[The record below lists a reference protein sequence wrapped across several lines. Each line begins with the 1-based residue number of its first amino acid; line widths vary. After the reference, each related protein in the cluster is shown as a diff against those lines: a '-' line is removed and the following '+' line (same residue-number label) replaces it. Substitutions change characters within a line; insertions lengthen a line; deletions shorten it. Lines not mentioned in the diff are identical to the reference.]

1 MYNKLVK
8 ASLPLPHVNEF
19 AFKHNTSLTLVVSQ
33 ADIVSGQALQT
44 LQSPGFKGAMFQ
56 AATQL
61 KVKLNFFDDNAQEIV
76 NMDNIR
82 RFVACIKEMLPYVQN
97 VDIICKGNY
106 RHQEAQ
112 LCQKLERWLGV
123 YFSPEVTLGIFKSKM
138 ILPFTMA
145 PPISVSIT
153 KIDHIW
159 TNDSGA
165 TLAFIHRL
173 APTLQTIEIT
183 YKTMS
188 RTERLFLDSNDKL
201 VMYPSLQSLVL
212 SSWVQE
218 KITYRPV
225 FEHLV
230 PFPKLKKLRINME
243 YPFGDDLLF
252 RGNSETLELLH
263 IELDIQTIVMM
274 KKYSIFTGNKFKR
287 LHNIS
292 AECNTHRIGGDPFVS
307 FVFTN
312 FVAGMSSANQALS
325 LDDGSAMKYSV
336 SNLTMC
342 SDLAGIMS
350 LNLKNAN
357 LTFSQ
362 IIILLHK
369 MKLLTGLKCEFAGL
383 GSEYENIPPADR
395 PKRARASCANSGK
408 HFKHMTLLGY
418 LVDMCNVAECA
429 ILLAL
434 ACPKLSSFYM
444 QESLKQ
450 EFNNKITIALQS
462 EPYSQYA
469 DSAQHLLFK
478 HIEGEQQ

>member
-8 ASLPLPHVNEF
+8 ASLPLPHVNKF
-19 AFKHNTSLTLVVSQ
+19 AFKHNTTLTLSVSQ
-33 ADIVSGQALQT
+33 TDIMSGQALEA
-44 LQSPGFKGAMFQ
+44 LQSPEFNGAMFQ

-61 KVKLNFFDDNAQEIV
+61 KVKLNFPDNNVLETV

-82 RFVACIKEMLPYVQN
+82 RFVARIKEMLPYVQN
-97 VDIICKGNY
+97 VDIVCKGNY

-112 LCQKLERWLGV
+112 LCQKLERWLGM
-123 YFSPEVTLGIFKSKM
+123 YFSPETTLRVFRSKM
-138 ILPFTMA
+138 VLPFTMS
-145 PPISVSIT
+145 PSVSVSIT
-153 KIDHIW
+153 KIDHVW
-159 TNDSGA
+159 THDNQA

-173 APTLQTIEIT
+173 ASTLQTIEIT
-183 YKTMS
+183 YKTVS
-188 RTERLFLDSNDKL
+188 RSERLFLDANDQL
-201 VMYPSLQSLVL
+201 VVYPSLQSLVF
-212 SSWVQE
+212 SSWEQG

-225 FEHLV
+225 VEHVV
-230 PFPKLKKLRINME
+230 PFPKLRKLRINME

-274 KKYSIFTGNKFKR
+274 KKYSIFAGNKFKR

-292 AECNTHRIGGDPFVS
+292 AECKTHRIGGDPFAS

-362 IIILLHK
+362 VIVLLHK
-369 MKLLTGLKCEFAGL
+369 MKLLTELKCEFAGL
-383 GSEYENIPPADR
+383 GSEYENVPPADR
-395 PKRARASCANSGK
+395 PKRASASCANGGK

-418 LVDMCNVAECA
+418 LEDMRNVAECA

-444 QESLKQ
+444 QESLKL
-450 EFNNKITIALQS
+450 EFNNEITIALQS
-462 EPYSQYA
+462 EPYSQCA
-469 DSAQHLLFK
+469 NSAQHLLLK
-478 HIEGEQQ
+478 HIEDEQ